1 LFILNLIN
9 IGKKSK
15 GFFDFFYYFYSIKR
29 KKYGKI
35 NHMSQNRVN
44 FSVKKLFLLCWLL
57 VFLPFAQTWGEEPR
71 SISVDVYIIVDSSS
85 SMEKGKEEAVNWLCT
100 TVIDGI
106 VKAGDNLSIWTTGT
120 QPELLYSKTV
130 SAETKEEAKK
140 MIRQIRFSGS
150 AADYKGALNEVQ
162 AKALAGPEGR
172 MVYTLLV
179 SGANPKDPPIKEA
192 ESAGLLLYSRVESFS
207 GWKVFTVGLDLS
219 ARVRES
225 ADSYMKNR

>member
-1 LFILNLIN
+1 MNQNHAEF
-9 IGKKSK
+9 
-15 GFFDFFYYFYSIKR
+15 SI
-29 KKYGKI
+29 
-35 NHMSQNRVN
+35 
-44 FSVKKLFLLCWLL
+44 KKLFLLGCFL
-57 VFLPFAQTWGEEPR
+57 VFLPFARIWGEDVR
-71 SISVDVYIIVDSSS
+71 SIPIDVYIIVDSSS

-106 VKAGDNLSIWTTGT
+106 VKAGDNLSIWTAGIK
-120 QPELLYSKTV
+120 PELIYSITV

-140 MIRQIRFSGS
+140 LIRQIRFSGS

-162 AKALAGPEGR
+162 AKALAGPGGR

-207 GWKVFTVGLDLS
+207 GWKVFTVGFDLS

>member
-1 LFILNLIN
+1 
-9 IGKKSK
+9 
-15 GFFDFFYYFYSIKR
+15 
-29 KKYGKI
+29 
-35 NHMSQNRVN
+35 MSQNRVK
-44 FSVKKLFLLCWLL
+44 FSVEKLFLLCWFL
-57 VFLPFAQTWGEEPR
+57 VFSPFVRIWGEDPR
-71 SISVDVYIIVDSSS
+71 GIPIDVYIIVDSSS

-106 VKAGDNLSIWTTGT
+106 VKAGDSLSIWTAGT
-120 QPELLYSKTV
+120 QPELIYSQTV

-140 MIRQIRFSGS
+140 LIRQIRFSGS

-162 AKALAGPEGR
+162 AKALADPGGR
-172 MVYTLLV
+172 MAYTLLV
-179 SGANPKDPPIKEA
+179 SGASPKDPPIKEA

-225 ADSYMKNR
+225 ADAYMKNR